1 MISRELFC
9 DADQVEYIEYALKII
24 ERISIYGFSLSF
36 GMGTKN
42 TWVANNTFQLWS
54 RVCLHP
60 LPWVSRTRH
69 SPSSNYR
76 KYLKRK
82 DLKYDPTNPHYLTK
96 AENCLHEDITGNVK
110 LIESIF
116 KAPDPLK
123 QSLLKSGN
131 IKQSRIVKVSP
142 KATWDDK

>member
-1 MISRELFC
+1 MISKDPDYLEKHPG
-9 DADQVEYIEYALKII
+9 YATML
-24 ERISIYGFSLSF
+24 LQ
-36 GMGTKN
+36 
-42 TWVANNTFQLWS
+42 WW
-54 RVCLHP
+54 H
-60 LPWVSRTRH
+60 
-69 SPSSNYR
+69 
-76 KYLKRK
+76 K

-142 KATWDDK
+142 KAT